1 MKVGIIT
8 FHASHNYGSML
19 QAYALQQTVLRLGH
33 ECEIINLRTSIQKR
47 YYLPFLLQ
55 PGKRKKAKAI
65 IHPILAI
72 DDVRKYWKFE
82 KFLKDKYI
90 LSPRT
95 YSTAE
100 ALKEDCLDYD
110 FFISGS
116 GHFRSLV
123 VFQYILHLLVI
134 IRFCNGSSTVGGNHS
149 GHGFRIEVHAVIL
162 GMNLLGENRG
172 YCHYYESESFHCC
185 FVFG

>member
-110 FFISGS
+110 FFI
-116 GHFRSLV
+116 
-123 VFQYILHLLVI
+123 
-134 IRFCNGSSTVGGNHS
+134 
-149 GHGFRIEVHAVIL
+149 
-162 GMNLLGENRG
+162 
-172 YCHYYESESFHCC
+172 
-185 FVFG
+185 

>member
-72 DDVRKYWKFE
+72 DDVRKTV
-82 KFLKDKYI
+82 LI
-90 LSPRT
+90 M
-95 YSTAE
+95 
-100 ALKEDCLDYD
+100 
-110 FFISGS
+110 ISS
-116 GHFRSLV
+116 FP
-123 VFQYILHLLVI
+123 
-134 IRFCNGSSTVGGNHS
+134 
-149 GHGFRIEVHAVIL
+149 AVIKSGTPFAL
-162 GMNLLGENRG
+162 IL
-172 YCHYYESESFHCC
+172 
-185 FVFG
+185 

>member
-72 DDVRKYWKFE
+72 DDVRKY
-82 KFLKDKYI
+82 
-90 LSPRT
+90 
-95 YSTAE
+95 
-100 ALKEDCLDYD
+100 
-110 FFISGS
+110 ISY
-116 GHFRSLV
+116 L
-123 VFQYILHLLVI
+123 
-134 IRFCNGSSTVGGNHS
+134 
-149 GHGFRIEVHAVIL
+149 
-162 GMNLLGENRG
+162 
-172 YCHYYESESFHCC
+172 
-185 FVFG
+185 